1 MPLVQGDRVQ
11 LQRALLNLII
21 NAVEAMCGV
30 SQEERELLISTG
42 NETNGVLVEVRD
54 AGPGL
59 APTTVSH
66 VFEAFY
72 TTKPGGLGSARLE
85 PSSVSRA
92 DFVIASFDQ
101 NSLEWRQVCVVS
113 GHSGVLDRTGGFDPE
128 QCSHRRCSGR
138 EV

>member
-1 MPLVQGDRVQ
+1 MR
-11 LQRALLNLII
+11 
-21 NAVEAMCGV
+21 GV
-30 SQEERELLISTG
+30 RQEEREFLISTG
-42 NETNGVLVEVRD
+42 DETNGVLVEVRD

-59 APTTVSH
+59 APTTVSRI
-66 VFEAFY
+66 FEAFY

-92 DFVIASFDQ
+92 DFVIMSFGQ

>member
-1 MPLVQGDRVQ
+1 M
-11 LQRALLNLII
+11 
-21 NAVEAMCGV
+21 
-30 SQEERELLISTG
+30 
-42 NETNGVLVEVRD
+42 LVEVRD

-59 APTTVSH
+59 APTTASR

-101 NSLEWRQVCVVS
+101 NALEWRQVCAVS
-113 GHSGVLDRTGGFDPE
+113 GHSGVLDRTAGSTRSSAPIVGVQVGRSSRLVLLKLYGEHPGDYEMDGG
-128 QCSHRRCSGR
+128 RRR
-138 EV
+138 ND

>member
-21 NAVEAMCGV
+21 NAVEAMRGV
-30 SQEERELLISTG
+30 RQEEREFLISTG
-42 NETNGVLVEVRD
+42 DETNGVLVEVRD

-59 APTTVSH
+59 APTTVSRI
-66 VFEAFY
+66 FEAFY

-92 DFVIASFDQ
+92 DFVIMSFGQ

>member
-11 LQRALLNLII
+11 LQQALLNLII
-21 NAVEAMCGV
+21 NAVEAMRGV
-30 SQEERELLISTG
+30 RQEEREFLISTG
-42 NETNGVLVEVRD
+42 DETNGVLVEVRD

-59 APTTVSH
+59 APTTVSRI
-66 VFEAFY
+66 FEAFY

-92 DFVIASFDQ
+92 DFVIMSFGQ

>member
-1 MPLVQGDRVQ
+1 MNDAIVEAIALTRTETKNNAVLVKTQLSDGLPLVQGDRVQ
-11 LQRALLNLII
+11 LQQALLNLII
-21 NAVEAMCGV
+21 NAIEAMCGV

-59 APTTVSH
+59 AATTVSR

-101 NSLEWRQVCVVS
+101 NSLE
-113 GHSGVLDRTGGFDPE
+113 
-128 QCSHRRCSGR
+128 
-138 EV
+138 

>member
-1 MPLVQGDRVQ
+1 LPLVQGDRVQ

-21 NAVEAMCGV
+21 NAVEAMRGV
-30 SQEERELLISTG
+30 RQEEREFLISTG
-42 NETNGVLVEVRD
+42 DETNGVLVEVRD

-59 APTTVSH
+59 APTTVSRI
-66 VFEAFY
+66 FEAFY

-92 DFVIASFDQ
+92 DFVIMSFGQ